1 MVQHTGY
8 GAYVFFAVFCAL
20 AFIWTYFF
28 IPETKGKSLEQMDEV
43 FGDFSSLAEEQRRE
57 RIERGIMAQARNEE
71 SLEPK
76 V

>member
-1 MVQHTGY
+1 M
-8 GAYVFFAVFCAL
+8 FFAVFCAL

-71 SLEPK
+71 SIEPK

>member
-1 MVQHTGY
+1 M
-8 GAYVFFAVFCAL
+8 FFAVFCAL

-71 SLEPK
+71 FVEPK